1 MQSNGFDVW
10 KAALLLNQS
19 SIILFHR
26 IKTELYHI
34 PVLVKHS
41 NIVNVCSSFFIQLIK
56 SDGIVKRHGQLLE
69 YGAI

>member
-1 MQSNGFDVW
+1 MQCSPMVLMYERPGYY
-10 KAALLLNQS
+10 

>member
-1 MQSNGFDVW
+1 MQCSPMVLIYERPGYY
-10 KAALLLNQS
+10 

-26 IKTELYHI
+26 IKTELSHI

-41 NIVNVCSSFFIQLIK
+41 NIVNVCNSFFF
-56 SDGIVKRHGQLLE
+56 GIVKCHGQLLE